1 MNKTGFCKIW
11 NLFVI
16 SIILVL
22 NTLTAE
28 AQTQST
34 RLSIHLDKV
43 PMERIVNE
51 IEQQTRYLFL
61 FNKDIDS
68 KQITVSVNATDKTVP
83 EILPLLFDGTGLDYT
98 VEGMNILVT
107 KTDSAAKNIPNSGK
121 ISGTVTD
128 PSGHP
133 VVGAS
138 VLVKGTTVGATTDV
152 DGRFALTVPPPQP
165 QSNWKLAF
173 WVTTL
178 WSCLSGI
185 VQISI
190 LRCMN
195 RRLKL
200 MKSLLRLS
208 ALSAI
213 RRRWPIR

>member
-83 EILPLLFDGTGLDYT
+83 EILPLLFEGTGLGYT

-107 KTDSAAKNIPNSGK
+107 KTDSAAKNVPNSGK

-152 DGRFALTVPPPQP
+152 DGRFALTVPPQP

-173 WVTTL
+173 WVTIL

-213 RRRWPIR
+213 KRRWPIR